1 MWILPFLAAG
11 ARRFGQAN
19 TNTTLHTNTV
29 NANKIKNQVEAP
41 SFPSWLQVLEDLF
54 PSLKIQCNIGENLGT
69 RFCVHGKKWKP
80 EFVPTKSTVG
90 IRFCVNR
97 IKCDISCW
105 PDVTPPLT
113 WELKSVSSSRE
124 GNVLLSE
131 SKWPGFQQSK
141 NLSSNQWLINA
152 NSEKNEKGV
161 ACVSILVP
169 VEQHLNTWKWS

>member
-1 MWILPFLAAG
+1 MWKSAGFNPAPNLRNSWNTNGQRIQYICAKHDNAGEKKTPGLRITSKASILLKMWILPFLAAG

-29 NANKIKNQVEAP
+29 NANKIKNQVEAR

-80 EFVPTKSTVG
+80 DFVLIKSTVG

-113 WELKSVSSSRE
+113 
-124 GNVLLSE
+124 
-131 SKWPGFQQSK
+131 
-141 NLSSNQWLINA
+141 
-152 NSEKNEKGV
+152 
-161 ACVSILVP
+161 
-169 VEQHLNTWKWS
+169 